1 MKRTFMSLS
10 ERQKRRIISKEMS
23 SAKSDE
29 PSSKKIATEKSERF
43 DAQSSNIEIE
53 TESLAGNSNHLLFDY
68 ENESAS
74 LMCPN
79 SLSMGED
86 VEVIEPMDSKPS
98 LSVQLRECFVQHNV
112 SQSCIND
119 LLGILRSHGH
129 ALPKDA
135 RTFMHT
141 PKQNEIKTFPLCGG
155 HYIHFGL
162 AVGIQHHILK
172 YQVEQTE
179 LLLNIN
185 IDGLPISKSSGSQFW
200 PILGDILVSN
210 QYNNFP
216 PFMIGLFHGLSKPGS
231 ANEFLKLF
239 VEEYKS
245 LHSSGLVLGEKT
257 YLLKLNCII
266 SDAPAKAFI
275 LNVKNHTGYFGCC
288 KCICE
293 GDYVER
299 RVVFLSDNSAPR
311 TNDSF
316 RNRTQPEHH
325 RGPTILETLDIDII
339 KQVPLDYM
347 HLVLLGVT
355 KRILT
360 LWLKGVYFVQK
371 FPYIF
376 GTEYVTYNV
385 HNLIH
390 LAEDV
395 KTHGSLDSFSAFKF
409 ENHMFEIKKQ
419 LKSSRL
425 PLQQLHN
432 RIKERMDMR
441 HIDKNWAMMSEK
453 KFAVIFLPSE
463 NVYSEVPVSFGFQ
476 TMEPNAATLERA
488 RKCAENPNYT
498 TSSEVEKGKG
508 RRKKK
513 MYHRNYTSS
522 SGSSSEVITPP
533 PTPKSSAADYRDKNG
548 EYDLPQRQI
557 TPDTPVIIIEDELRT
572 NTENVYNVQDLY
584 EAIGK
589 IAAFV
594 KSVGGKDL
602 RDNINRVLSKIFT
615 NNLATSCSWYGKK
628 GNYAVRTLPLMRIVV
643 DSMVSIHRTTE
654 SAVERFCIEWF
665 RLSRQRLGREGNK
678 EDYLDDLEINESN
691 MADLDQQLN
700 LRFAGHNETINNYN
714 VLLYLEI
721 LEKNIQEA
729 LVSVFFKEKQLHD
742 RKKLKTEQMT
752 IPEVK
757 SVPVIDQIESI
768 VTTNPCPLCIEHEQV
783 SDVIDVLQHPL
794 NKAQIQESLLKKMEL
809 NLALDKLH
817 NVSACH
823 LPKSRQIIQKRY
835 Q

>member
-1 MKRTFMSLS
+1 
-10 ERQKRRIISKEMS
+10 
-23 SAKSDE
+23 
-29 PSSKKIATEKSERF
+29 
-43 DAQSSNIEIE
+43 
-53 TESLAGNSNHLLFDY
+53 
-68 ENESAS
+68 
-74 LMCPN
+74 
-79 SLSMGED
+79 
-86 VEVIEPMDSKPS
+86 
-98 LSVQLRECFVQHNV
+98 
-112 SQSCIND
+112 
-119 LLGILRSHGH
+119 
-129 ALPKDA
+129 
-135 RTFMHT
+135 
-141 PKQNEIKTFPLCGG
+141 
-155 HYIHFGL
+155 
-162 AVGIQHHILK
+162 
-172 YQVEQTE
+172 
-179 LLLNIN
+179 
-185 IDGLPISKSSGSQFW
+185 
-200 PILGDILVSN
+200 
-210 QYNNFP
+210 
-216 PFMIGLFHGLSKPGS
+216 MIGLFHGLSKPGS

-463 NVYSEVPVSFGFQ
+463 NVYSEVPVSWLSDNGTKCWWPRTLHAFNFMRRGEAPDKDTWQ
-476 TMEPNAATLERA
+476 LHEARVEMYCSTLERV

-498 TSSEVEKGKG
+498 TSSEVEK
-508 RRKKK
+508 
-513 MYHRNYTSS
+513 
-522 SGSSSEVITPP
+522 GSSSEVITPP

-584 EAIGK
+584 EAIESLKRICLKNQKMLEDLHLCMKSVQNEEMYNEKLNELKKKLPFQTLEDISKEMDEGDK
-589 IAAFV
+589 KAFV
-594 KSVGGKDL
+594 SCV
-602 RDNINRVLSKIFT
+602 INRVLSKIFT

-628 GNYAVRTLPLMRIVV
+628 GNYAVRTLLLMRIVV

-678 EDYLDDLEINESN
+678 
-691 MADLDQQLN
+691 
-700 LRFAGHNETINNYN
+700 
-714 VLLYLEI
+714 
-721 LEKNIQEA
+721 
-729 LVSVFFKEKQLHD
+729 
-742 RKKLKTEQMT
+742 
-752 IPEVK
+752 
-757 SVPVIDQIESI
+757 VP
-768 VTTNPCPLCIEHEQV
+768 TT
-783 SDVIDVLQHPL
+783 
-794 NKAQIQESLLKKMEL
+794 
-809 NLALDKLH
+809 
-817 NVSACH
+817 
-823 LPKSRQIIQKRY
+823 
-835 Q
+835 

>member
-275 LNVKNHTGYFGCC
+275 QNVKNHTGYFGCC

-360 LWLKGVYFVQK
+360 LWLKGGKNIRFSNPQIEKFEKLHLDCVKYLPNDFARKPRIVLKSVISGKVYNHFLSLVVSIRLLCEKNQNISNVNYAQQLLVYFVQK

-441 HIDKNWAMMSEK
+441 HIDKVKVFPIITFKDHCIFSVETANFVLSLKSNENSCLLRDGRVLVVNKFTTNNGLIYLSGKIFAGEYADLFQTPCKSKDVLGIMVVSNENLSENTETVPFEMVSKKVVLLPFESKTNWAMMSEK

-463 NVYSEVPVSFGFQ
+463 NVYSEVPVSWLSDNG
-476 TMEPNAATLERA
+476 T
-488 RKCAENPNYT
+488 KCWWP
-498 TSSEVEKGKG
+498 
-508 RRKKK
+508 
-513 MYHRNYTSS
+513 
-522 SGSSSEVITPP
+522 
-533 PTPKSSAADYRDKNG
+533 
-548 EYDLPQRQI
+548 
-557 TPDTPVIIIEDELRT
+557 
-572 NTENVYNVQDLY
+572 
-584 EAIGK
+584 
-589 IAAFV
+589 
-594 KSVGGKDL
+594 
-602 RDNINRVLSKIFT
+602 
-615 NNLATSCSWYGKK
+615 
-628 GNYAVRTLPLMRIVV
+628 RTLHAFNFMRRGEEP
-643 DSMVSIHRTTE
+643 DKDT
-654 SAVERFCIEWF
+654 W
-665 RLSRQRLGREGNK
+665 
-678 EDYLDDLEINESN
+678 
-691 MADLDQQLN
+691 
-700 LRFAGHNETINNYN
+700 
-714 VLLYLEI
+714 
-721 LEKNIQEA
+721 
-729 LVSVFFKEKQLHD
+729 QLHEA
-742 RKKLKTEQMT
+742 RVEMY
-752 IPEVK
+752 
-757 SVPVIDQIESI
+757 
-768 VTTNPCPLCIEHEQV
+768 CCMFYY
-783 SDVIDVLQHPL
+783 L
-794 NKAQIQESLLKKMEL
+794 NFGI
-809 NLALDKLH
+809 
-817 NVSACH
+817 
-823 LPKSRQIIQKRY
+823 Y
-835 Q
+835 